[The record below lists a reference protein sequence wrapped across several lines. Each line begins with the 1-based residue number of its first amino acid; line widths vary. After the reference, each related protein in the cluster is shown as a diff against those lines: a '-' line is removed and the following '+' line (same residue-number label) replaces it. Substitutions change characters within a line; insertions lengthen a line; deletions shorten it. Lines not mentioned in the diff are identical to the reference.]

1 MTTPMISI
9 PEALTRYANGEFL
22 IVVDDLDRE
31 NEGDLMLLATQATP
45 EKVAFMV
52 THTTG
57 ILCVALTKSRARE
70 LNLPLMVENNEDQ
83 RRTAFTVAVDF
94 APGITTGVS
103 ATERA
108 RTIRAL
114 GEPSTTPKDLIRPGH
129 VYPLVAHDH
138 VLLGRQGHTEAGVAL
153 SQLSKTSEQ
162 ALLSEIVAE
171 DGSMARGQTLENF
184 AAKHDIPI
192 IAIADL
198 AAYYK
203 ENFSATKSP
212 ALKLEWAD
220 LPIDNQMWKIA
231 TYPALRQRDHVII
244 AFNPQVT
251 SEPTSEP
258 TYLRIHSECFTG
270 DVLGSQR
277 CDCGEQLKAAM
288 DLIVEKGS
296 GYIIYLRNHEGRGIG
311 LAEKIKAY
319 QLQDRGLDTV
329 EANIALGHQVDAREW
344 SDAVEILAELAIK
357 SVVLMTNNP
366 EKIQALSDAGIES
379 TVHSLPIAANEFNQ
393 KYLDTKATKLGHIR
407 SGE

>member
-31 NEGDLMLLATQATP
+31 NEGDLILLASQATP

-70 LNLPLMVENNEDQ
+70 LNLPLMVENNEDE

-103 ATERA
+103 AIERS

-114 GEPSTTPKDLIRPGH
+114 AEPSTAPKDLIRPGH
-129 VYPLVAHDH
+129 VYPLIAHDH

-153 SQLSKTSEQ
+153 SQLSKSSEQ
-162 ALLSEIVAE
+162 ALLSEIVAA
-171 DGSMARGQTLENF
+171 DGSMARGANLQAF
-184 AAKHDIPI
+184 ASEHSIPI

-198 AAYYK
+198 AKYY
-203 ENFSATKSP
+203 EVNFTAVKNP
-212 ALKLEWAD
+212 ALNLEWAD
-220 LPIDNQMWKIA
+220 LPIDNHMWKIA
-231 TYPALRQRDHVII
+231 TYPALRQRDHAII
-244 AFNPQVT
+244 AFNPQI
-251 SEPTSEP
+251 SSEP

-277 CDCGEQLKAAM
+277 CDCGEQLKAAK

-344 SDAVEILAELAIK
+344 SDAVEILTELEIK

-366 EKIQALSDAGIES
+366 EKIQALSDAGITS
-379 TVHSLPIAANEFNQ
+379 TVLSLPIAANEFNQ

>member
-22 IVVDDLDRE
+22 IVVDDLERE

-57 ILCVALTKSRARE
+57 ILCVAITKSRARE

-103 ATERA
+103 AVERA

-129 VYPLVAHDH
+129 VYPLVAHDQ

-162 ALLSEIVAE
+162 ALLSEIVAT
-171 DGSMARGQTLENF
+171 DGSMARGETLKTF
-184 AAKHDIPI
+184 AATHEIPI

-203 ENFSATKSP
+203 ENYRAIKSP
-212 ALKLEWAD
+212 ALKLEWAE
-220 LPIDNQMWKIA
+220 LPIENNIWKIA
-231 TYPALRQRDHVII
+231 TYPALRQRDHAII
-244 AFNPQVT
+244 AFNPQIT
-251 SEPTSEP
+251 ADP

-344 SDAVEILAELAIK
+344 SDAVEILSELEIK

-379 TVHSLPIAANEFNQ
+379 TVLSLPIEANKFNQ
-393 KYLDTKATKLGHIR
+393 RYLDTKATKLGHIR
-407 SGE
+407 AGE

>member
-1 MTTPMISI
+1 MSAPLISI
-9 PEALTRYANGEFL
+9 PEALERYARGEFL
-22 IVVDDLDRE
+22 IVVDDFDRE
-31 NEGDLMLLATQATP
+31 NEGDLMLLATQATA

-57 ILCVALTKSRARE
+57 ILCVALTKTRARE
-70 LNLPLMVENNEDQ
+70 LNLPLMVENNEDE

-103 ATERA
+103 AIERA

-114 GEPSTTPKDLIRPGH
+114 AQPATSPKDLIRPGH

-153 SQLSKTSEQ
+153 SQLSKSSEH

-171 DGSMARGQTLENF
+171 DGSMARGETLKTF
-184 AAKHDIPI
+184 ADKYQIPI

-198 AAYYK
+198 AQYYA
-203 ENFSATKSP
+203 ENFTAITSP
-212 ALKLEWAD
+212 TVNLAWAD
-220 LPIDNQMWKIA
+220 LPIDNHMWKIA

-244 AFNPQVT
+244 AFNPQIT
-251 SEPTSEP
+251 SDP

-311 LAEKIKAY
+311 LAEKIRAY
-319 QLQDRGLDTV
+319 QLQDQGLDTV
-329 EANIALGHQVDAREW
+329 EANIALGHQVDPREW
-344 SDAVEILAELAIK
+344 SDAVEILAALEIS
-357 SVVLMTNNP
+357 SVALMTNNP
-366 EKIQALSDAGIES
+366 EKIQALSDAGIKS
-379 TVHSLPIAANEFNQ
+379 TIISLPIVANQYNQ
-393 KYLDTKATKLGHIR
+393 KYLETKATKLGHVR

>member
-9 PEALTRYANGEFL
+9 PEALTRYVNGEFL

-94 APGITTGVS
+94 APGVTTGVS
-103 ATERA
+103 AIERA

-114 GEPSTTPKDLIRPGH
+114 GESSTSPKDLTRPGH
-129 VYPLVAHDH
+129 IYPLVAHDH

-153 SQLSKTSEQ
+153 SQLSKSPEQ
-162 ALLSEIVAE
+162 ALLSEIVAP
-171 DGSMARGQTLENF
+171 DGSMARGEFLHTFSTQ
-184 AAKHDIPI
+184 HQIPV

-198 AAYYK
+198 AKYYE
-203 ENFSATKSP
+203 ENFTAVKSP

-220 LPIDNQMWKIA
+220 LPIDNKMWKIA
-231 TYPALRQRDHVII
+231 TYPALRQRDHAII
-244 AFNPQVT
+244 AFNPHV
-251 SEPTSEP
+251 TSEP

-344 SDAVEILAELAIK
+344 SDAVEILSELGLT

-379 TVHSLPIAANEFNQ
+379 TVLSLPIAANEFNK

>member
-1 MTTPMISI
+1 MSTPMISI
-9 PEALTRYANGEFL
+9 PEALNRYASGEFL

-31 NEGDLMLLATQATP
+31 NEGDLILLATKATT

-52 THTTG
+52 KHTTG

-70 LNLPLMVENNEDQ
+70 LNLPLMVENNEDE
-83 RRTAFTVAVDF
+83 RRTAFAVAVDF
-94 APGITTGVS
+94 APGVTTGVS
-103 ATERA
+103 AIERA

-114 GEPSTTPKDLIRPGH
+114 GESATSPKDLIRPGH
-129 VYPLVAHDH
+129 VYPLIAHDQ

-153 SQLSKTSEQ
+153 SQLSNSSEQ

-171 DGSMARGQTLENF
+171 DGSMARGAILQAF
-184 AAKHDIPI
+184 ASKHGIPI

-198 AAYYK
+198 AKYYE
-203 ENFSATKSP
+203 ENFTAVKNP

-220 LPIDNQMWKIA
+220 LPIDNKMWKIA
-231 TYPALRQRDHVII
+231 TYPALRQRDHAII
-244 AFNPQVT
+244 AFNPQI
-251 SEPTSEP
+251 SSEP

-288 DLIVEKGS
+288 NVIVEKGS

-344 SDAVEILAELAIK
+344 SDAVEILSELEIK

-366 EKIQALSDAGIES
+366 EKIQALSDAGITS
-379 TVHSLPIAANEFNQ
+379 TVLSLPIAANEFNQ

>member
-1 MTTPMISI
+1 MSTPMISI
-9 PEALTRYANGEFL
+9 PEALNRYASGEFL

-31 NEGDLMLLATQATP
+31 NEGDLMLLAPKATA

-52 THTTG
+52 KHTTG

-70 LNLPLMVENNEDQ
+70 LNLPLMVENNEDE

-94 APGITTGVS
+94 APGVTTGVS
-103 ATERA
+103 AIERA

-114 GEPSTTPKDLIRPGH
+114 GESATSPKDLIRPGH
-129 VYPLVAHDH
+129 VYPLIAHDQ

-153 SQLSKTSEQ
+153 SQLSNSSEQ
-162 ALLSEIVAE
+162 ALLSEIVAA
-171 DGSMARGQTLENF
+171 DGSMARGANLQAF
-184 AAKHDIPI
+184 ASEHGIPI

-198 AAYYK
+198 AKYYE
-203 ENFSATKSP
+203 ENFTAVKNP

-220 LPIDNQMWKIA
+220 LPIDNKMWKIA
-231 TYPALRQRDHVII
+231 TYPALRQRDHAII
-244 AFNPQVT
+244 AFNPQIT
-251 SEPTSEP
+251 SEL

-277 CDCGEQLKAAM
+277 CDCGDQLKAAM
-288 DLIVEKGS
+288 SVIVEKGS

-344 SDAVEILAELAIK
+344 SDAVEILSELGIK

-366 EKIQALSDAGIES
+366 EKIQALSDAAITS
-379 TVHSLPIAANEFNQ
+379 TVLSLPIAANEFNQ
-393 KYLDTKATKLGHIR
+393 KYLDTKATKLGHKR

>member
-1 MTTPMISI
+1 MSTPMISI
-9 PEALTRYANGEFL
+9 PEALTRYASGDFL

-31 NEGDLMLLATQATP
+31 NEGDLILLASQATP

-52 THTTG
+52 KHTTG

-70 LNLPLMVENNEDQ
+70 LNLPLMVENNEDE

-103 ATERA
+103 AIERA

-114 GEPSTTPKDLIRPGH
+114 AEPSTTPKDLIRPGH
-129 VYPLVAHDH
+129 VYPLIAHDH

-153 SQLSKTSEQ
+153 SQLSNCSEQ
-162 ALLSEIVAE
+162 ALLSEIVAA
-171 DGSMARGQTLENF
+171 DGSMARGANLQAF
-184 AAKHDIPI
+184 ASEHGIPI

-198 AAYYK
+198 AKYYE
-203 ENFSATKSP
+203 ENFTVVKSP
-212 ALKLEWAD
+212 VLELEWAD
-220 LPIDNQMWKIA
+220 LPIDNKMWKIA
-231 TYPALRQRDHVII
+231 TYPALRQRDHAII
-244 AFNPQVT
+244 AFNPQIT
-251 SEPTSEP
+251 SEQ

-288 DLIVEKGS
+288 NVIVEKGS

-344 SDAVEILAELAIK
+344 SDAVEILSELKIK

-366 EKIQALSDAGIES
+366 EKIQALSDSGITS
-379 TVHSLPIAANEFNQ
+379 TVLSLPIAANEFNQ

>member
-1 MTTPMISI
+1 MISI

-31 NEGDLMLLATQATP
+31 NEGDLMLLASQATP

-52 THTTG
+52 KYTTG

-70 LNLPLMVENNEDQ
+70 LNLPLMVENNEDE

-103 ATERA
+103 AIERA

-114 GEPSTTPKDLIRPGH
+114 AEPSTTPKDLIRPGH
-129 VYPLVAHDH
+129 VYPLIAHDQ

-153 SQLSKTSEQ
+153 SQLSNSSEQ
-162 ALLSEIVAE
+162 ALLSEIVTS
-171 DGSMARGQTLENF
+171 DGSMARGADLQAF
-184 AAKHDIPI
+184 ASEHGIPI

-198 AAYYK
+198 AKYYE
-203 ENFSATKSP
+203 ENFTAVKNP

-220 LPIDNQMWKIA
+220 LPIDNTMWKIA
-231 TYPALRQRDHVII
+231 TYPALRQRDHAII
-244 AFNPQVT
+244 AFNPQI
-251 SEPTSEP
+251 SSEP

-288 DLIVEKGS
+288 NVIVEKGS

-344 SDAVEILAELAIK
+344 SDAVEILSELGIK

-366 EKIQALSDAGIES
+366 EKIQALSDAGITS
-379 TVHSLPIAANEFNQ
+379 TVLSLPIAANEFNQ

>member
-9 PEALTRYANGEFL
+9 PEALIRYANGEFL

-94 APGITTGVS
+94 APGVTTGVS
-103 ATERA
+103 AVERA

-114 GEPSTTPKDLIRPGH
+114 GESSTSPKDLIRPGH
-129 VYPLVAHDH
+129 VYPLIAHDQ

-153 SQLSKTSEQ
+153 SQLSKSSEQ
-162 ALLSEIVAE
+162 ALLSEIVAT
-171 DGSMARGQTLENF
+171 DGSMARGETLKSF
-184 AAKHDIPI
+184 AATHHIPI

-198 AAYYK
+198 TAYYK
-203 ENFSATKSP
+203 ENYSATKSP
-212 ALKLEWAD
+212 GPTLEWAD
-220 LPIDNQMWKIA
+220 LPIDHHMWKIA
-231 TYPALRQRDHVII
+231 TYPALRQRDHAII
-244 AFNPQVT
+244 AFNPQIT
-251 SEPTSEP
+251 TEPTF
-258 TYLRIHSECFTG
+258 LRIHSECFTG

-379 TVHSLPIAANEFNQ
+379 TVLSLPIAANEFNK

-407 SGE
+407 SGK

>member
-31 NEGDLMLLATQATP
+31 NEGDLILLATQATP

-94 APGITTGVS
+94 APGVTTGVS
-103 ATERA
+103 AVERA

-114 GEPSTTPKDLIRPGH
+114 GESSTSPKDLIRPGH
-129 VYPLVAHDH
+129 VYPLIAHDH

-153 SQLSKTSEQ
+153 SQLSKSSEQ

-171 DGSMARGQTLENF
+171 DGSMARGETLKTF
-184 AAKHDIPI
+184 AAKYEIPI

-198 AAYYK
+198 AKYY
-203 ENFSATKSP
+203 EVNFRTVKSP
-212 ALKLEWAD
+212 AVKLEWAD
-220 LPIDNQMWKIA
+220 LPIDNHMWKIA
-231 TYPALRQRDHVII
+231 TYPALRQRDHAII
-244 AFNPQVT
+244 AFNPQIT
-251 SEPTSEP
+251 TEP

-344 SDAVEILAELAIK
+344 SDAVEILSELGLT

-379 TVHSLPIAANEFNQ
+379 TVLSLPVAANEFNK

-407 SGE
+407 SGD

>member
-1 MTTPMISI
+1 MSAPVISI
-9 PEALTRYANGEFL
+9 PEAVERYARGEFL
-22 IVVDDLDRE
+22 IVVDDFDRE

-57 ILCVALTKSRARE
+57 ILCVALTKARARE
-70 LNLPLMVENNEDQ
+70 LNLPLMVENNEDE

-103 ATERA
+103 AIERA

-114 GEPSTTPKDLIRPGH
+114 AQPSTSPKDLIRPGH

-153 SQLSKTSEQ
+153 SQLSKSSEH

-171 DGSMARGQTLENF
+171 DGSMARGETLKTF
-184 AAKHDIPI
+184 ADKYQIPI

-198 AAYYK
+198 AKYYA
-203 ENFSATKSP
+203 ENFTAITTP
-212 ALKLEWAD
+212 TVNLAWAD
-220 LPIDNQMWKIA
+220 LPIDNHMWKIA

-244 AFNPQVT
+244 AFNPQIT
-251 SEPTSEP
+251 SDT

-311 LAEKIKAY
+311 LAEKIRAY
-319 QLQDRGLDTV
+319 QLQDQGLDTV
-329 EANIALGHQVDAREW
+329 EANIALGHQVDPREW
-344 SDAVEILAELAIK
+344 SDAVEILSALEIS
-357 SVVLMTNNP
+357 SVALMTNNP
-366 EKIQALSDAGIES
+366 EKIQALSDAGIKS
-379 TVHSLPIAANEFNQ
+379 TIISLPIIANQYNQ
-393 KYLDTKATKLGHIR
+393 KYLETKATKLGHVR

>member
-31 NEGDLMLLATQATP
+31 NEGDLLLLATQATP

-70 LNLPLMVENNEDQ
+70 LNLPLMVENNEDE

-94 APGITTGVS
+94 APGVTTGVS
-103 ATERA
+103 AVERA

-114 GEPSTTPKDLIRPGH
+114 GESSTSPKDLIRPGH
-129 VYPLVAHDH
+129 VYPLIAHDH

-153 SQLSKTSEQ
+153 SQLSKSSEQ
-162 ALLSEIVAE
+162 ALLSEIVAT
-171 DGSMARGQTLENF
+171 DGSMARGETLKTF
-184 AAKHDIPI
+184 AATHQIPI

-203 ENFSATKSP
+203 ENYSVIKSP
-212 ALKLEWAD
+212 GPTLEWAD
-220 LPIDNQMWKIA
+220 LPIDNHMWKIA
-231 TYPALRQRDHVII
+231 TYPALRQRDHAII
-244 AFNPQVT
+244 AFNPQIT
-251 SEPTSEP
+251 TEP

-344 SDAVEILAELAIK
+344 SDAVEILEDLGIK

-379 TVHSLPIAANEFNQ
+379 TVLSLPIQANKFNQ

-407 SGE
+407 AGE

>member
-1 MTTPMISI
+1 MSAPVISI
-9 PEALTRYANGEFL
+9 PEAVERYARGEFL
-22 IVVDDLDRE
+22 IVVDDFDRE

-57 ILCVALTKSRARE
+57 ILCVALTKTRARE
-70 LNLPLMVENNEDQ
+70 LNLPLMVENNEDE

-94 APGITTGVS
+94 APGMTTGVS
-103 ATERA
+103 AIERA

-114 GEPSTTPKDLIRPGH
+114 AEPSTSPKDLIRPGH

-153 SQLSKTSEQ
+153 SQLSKSSEH

-171 DGSMARGQTLENF
+171 DGSMARGETLKTF
-184 AAKHDIPI
+184 ADKYQIPI

-198 AAYYK
+198 AKYYA
-203 ENFSATKSP
+203 ENFTAITTP
-212 ALKLEWAD
+212 TVNLAWAD
-220 LPIDNQMWKIA
+220 LPIDNHMWKIA

-244 AFNPQVT
+244 AFNPQIT
-251 SEPTSEP
+251 SDT

-311 LAEKIKAY
+311 LAEKIRAY
-319 QLQDRGLDTV
+319 QLQDQGLDTV
-329 EANIALGHQVDAREW
+329 EANIALGHQVDPREW
-344 SDAVEILAELAIK
+344 SDAVEILSALEIS
-357 SVVLMTNNP
+357 SVALMTNNP
-366 EKIQALSDAGIES
+366 EKIQALSDAGIKS
-379 TVHSLPIAANEFNQ
+379 TIISLPIIANQYNQ
-393 KYLDTKATKLGHIR
+393 KYLETKATKLGHVR

>member
-1 MTTPMISI
+1 MSTPMISI
-9 PEALTRYANGEFL
+9 PEALTRYASGEFL

-57 ILCVALTKSRARE
+57 ILCVALTKARARE
-70 LNLPLMVENNEDQ
+70 LNLPLMVENNEDE

-103 ATERA
+103 AIERS

-114 GEPSTTPKDLIRPGH
+114 AEPSTAPKDLIRPGH
-129 VYPLVAHDH
+129 VYPLIAHDH

-153 SQLSKTSEQ
+153 SQLSKSSEQ
-162 ALLSEIVAE
+162 ALLSEIVAA
-171 DGSMARGQTLENF
+171 DGSMARGANLQAF
-184 AAKHDIPI
+184 ASEHSIPI

-198 AAYYK
+198 AKYY
-203 ENFSATKSP
+203 EVNFTAVKNP

-220 LPIDNQMWKIA
+220 LPIDNKMWKIA
-231 TYPALRQRDHVII
+231 TYPALRQRDHAII
-244 AFNPQVT
+244 AFNPQI
-251 SEPTSEP
+251 TSEP

-288 DLIVEKGS
+288 NVIVEKGS

-344 SDAVEILAELAIK
+344 SDAVEILSELEIK

-366 EKIQALSDAGIES
+366 EKIQALSDAGITS
-379 TVHSLPIAANEFNQ
+379 TVLSLPIAANEFNQ
-393 KYLDTKATKLGHIR
+393 KYLDTKATKLGHLK

>member
-1 MTTPMISI
+1 MSAPMISI

-31 NEGDLMLLATQATP
+31 NEGDLILLASQATP

-70 LNLPLMVENNEDQ
+70 LNLPLMVENNEDK

-103 ATERA
+103 AIERA

-114 GEPSTTPKDLIRPGH
+114 AEPTTQPKDLIRPGH
-129 VYPLVAHDH
+129 VYPLVAHDQ

-153 SQLSKTSEQ
+153 SQLSNSSEQ
-162 ALLSEIVAE
+162 ALLSEIVAT
-171 DGSMARGQTLENF
+171 DGSMARGTTLQAF
-184 AAKHDIPI
+184 ANEHEIPI

-198 AAYYK
+198 ARYYQ
-203 ENFSATKSP
+203 ENFMAINNPT
-212 ALKLEWAD
+212 LKLEWAD
-220 LPIDNQMWKIA
+220 LPLDNKMWKIA

-244 AFNPQVT
+244 AFNPQVK
-251 SEPTSEP
+251 SEP

-319 QLQDRGLDTV
+319 QLQDRGMDTV

-344 SDAVEILAELAIK
+344 SDAVEILSELAIK

-379 TVHSLPIAANEFNQ
+379 TILSLPIVANEFNQ
-393 KYLDTKATKLGHIR
+393 KYLDTKATKLGHLR

>member
-1 MTTPMISI
+1 MTTPNISI

-103 ATERA
+103 AVERA
-108 RTIRAL
+108 RTVRAL
-114 GEPSTTPKDLIRPGH
+114 GEPSTTPQDLIRPGH
-129 VYPLVAHDH
+129 VYPLIAHDH

-153 SQLSKTSEQ
+153 SQLSKSSEQ

-171 DGSMARGQTLENF
+171 DGSMARGETLKTF
-184 AAKHDIPI
+184 AAKYEIPI

-198 AAYYK
+198 AKYY
-203 ENFSATKSP
+203 EVNFTAVKSP
-212 ALKLEWAD
+212 TLKLEWAD
-220 LPIDNQMWKIA
+220 LPIDNKMWKIA
-231 TYPALRQRDHVII
+231 TYPALRQRDHAII
-244 AFNPQVT
+244 AFNPQIT
-251 SEPTSEP
+251 TEP

-270 DVLGSQR
+270 DVLRSQR
-277 CDCGEQLKAAM
+277 CDCGEQLNAAM
-288 DLIVEKGS
+288 ELIVEKGS

-344 SDAVEILAELAIK
+344 SDAVEILSELEIK

-366 EKIQALSDAGIES
+366 EKIQALSDAGIKS
-379 TVHSLPIAANEFNQ
+379 TVLSLPIQANKFNQ

-407 SGE
+407 AGE

>member
-1 MTTPMISI
+1 MSAPVISI
-9 PEALTRYANGEFL
+9 PEAVERYARGEFL
-22 IVVDDLDRE
+22 IVVDDFDRE

-57 ILCVALTKSRARE
+57 ILCVALTKTRARE
-70 LNLPLMVENNEDQ
+70 LNLPLMVENNEDE

-103 ATERA
+103 AIERA

-114 GEPSTTPKDLIRPGH
+114 AQPSTSPKDLIRPGH

-153 SQLSKTSEQ
+153 SQLSKSSEH

-171 DGSMARGQTLENF
+171 DGSMARGETLKTF
-184 AAKHDIPI
+184 ADKYQIPI

-198 AAYYK
+198 AKYYA
-203 ENFSATKSP
+203 ENFTAITTP
-212 ALKLEWAD
+212 TVNLAWAD
-220 LPIDNQMWKIA
+220 LPIDNHMWKIA

-244 AFNPQVT
+244 AFNPQIT
-251 SEPTSEP
+251 SDT

-270 DVLGSQR
+270 DALGSQR

-311 LAEKIKAY
+311 LAEKIRAY
-319 QLQDRGLDTV
+319 QLQDQGLDTV
-329 EANIALGHQVDAREW
+329 EANIALGHQVDPREW
-344 SDAVEILAELAIK
+344 SDAVEILSALEIS
-357 SVVLMTNNP
+357 SVALMTNNP
-366 EKIQALSDAGIES
+366 EKIQALSDAGIKS
-379 TVHSLPIAANEFNQ
+379 TIISLPIVANQYNQ
-393 KYLDTKATKLGHIR
+393 GYLETKATKLGHVR

>member
-31 NEGDLMLLATQATP
+31 NEGDLILLATQATP
-45 EKVAFMV
+45 EKVSFMV

-94 APGITTGVS
+94 APGVTTGVS
-103 ATERA
+103 AVERA

-114 GEPSTTPKDLIRPGH
+114 GESSTSPKDLIRPGH
-129 VYPLVAHDH
+129 VYPLIAHDH

-153 SQLSKTSEQ
+153 SQLSKSSEQ

-171 DGSMARGQTLENF
+171 DGSMARGETLKTF
-184 AAKHDIPI
+184 AAKYEIPI

-198 AAYYK
+198 AKYY
-203 ENFSATKSP
+203 EVNFTTVKSP
-212 ALKLEWAD
+212 AVKLEWAD
-220 LPIDNQMWKIA
+220 IPIDNHMWKIA
-231 TYPALRQRDHVII
+231 TYPALRQRDHAIM

-251 SEPTSEP
+251 SES

-344 SDAVEILAELAIK
+344 SDAVEILSELGLT

-379 TVHSLPIAANEFNQ
+379 TVLSLPVAANEFNK

-407 SGE
+407 SGD

>member
-1 MTTPMISI
+1 MSAPVISI
-9 PEALTRYANGEFL
+9 PEAVERYARGEFL
-22 IVVDDLDRE
+22 IVVDDFDRE

-57 ILCVALTKSRARE
+57 ILCVALTKTRARE
-70 LNLPLMVENNEDQ
+70 LNLPLMVENNEDE

-103 ATERA
+103 AIERA

-114 GEPSTTPKDLIRPGH
+114 AQPSTSPKDLIRPGH

-153 SQLSKTSEQ
+153 SQLSKSSEH

-171 DGSMARGQTLENF
+171 DGSMARGETLKTF
-184 AAKHDIPI
+184 ADKYQIPI

-198 AAYYK
+198 AKYYA
-203 ENFSATKSP
+203 ENFTAITTP
-212 ALKLEWAD
+212 TVNLAWAD
-220 LPIDNQMWKIA
+220 LPIDNHMWKIA

-244 AFNPQVT
+244 AFNPQIT
-251 SEPTSEP
+251 SDT

-311 LAEKIKAY
+311 LAEKIRAY
-319 QLQDRGLDTV
+319 QLQDQGLDTV
-329 EANIALGHQVDAREW
+329 EANIALGHQVDPREW
-344 SDAVEILAELAIK
+344 SDAVEILSALEIS
-357 SVVLMTNNP
+357 SVALMTNNP
-366 EKIQALSDAGIES
+366 EKIQALSDAGIKS
-379 TVHSLPIAANEFNQ
+379 TIISLPIVANQYNQ
-393 KYLDTKATKLGHIR
+393 KYLETKATKLGHVR

>member
-31 NEGDLMLLATQATP
+31 NEGDLILLATQATP

-94 APGITTGVS
+94 APGVTTGVS
-103 ATERA
+103 AVERA

-114 GEPSTTPKDLIRPGH
+114 GESSTSPKDLIRPGH
-129 VYPLVAHDH
+129 VYPLIAHDH

-153 SQLSKTSEQ
+153 SQLSKSSEQ

-171 DGSMARGQTLENF
+171 DGSMARGETLKTF
-184 AAKHDIPI
+184 AAKYEIPI

-198 AAYYK
+198 AKYY
-203 ENFSATKSP
+203 EVNFRTVKSP
-212 ALKLEWAD
+212 AVKLEWAD
-220 LPIDNQMWKIA
+220 LPIDNHMWKIA
-231 TYPALRQRDHVII
+231 TYPALRQRDHAIM

-251 SEPTSEP
+251 SES

-288 DLIVEKGS
+288 NLIVEKGS

-344 SDAVEILAELAIK
+344 SDAVEILAELGLT

-366 EKIQALSDAGIES
+366 EKIQALSDAGIKS
-379 TVHSLPIAANEFNQ
+379 TVTSLPIAANEFNK

-407 SGE
+407 SGD

>member
-31 NEGDLMLLATQATP
+31 NEGDLMLLASQATP

-52 THTTG
+52 TYTTG
-57 ILCVALTKSRARE
+57 ILCVALTKLRARE

-103 ATERA
+103 AVERA

-129 VYPLVAHDH
+129 VYPLVAHDQ

-162 ALLSEIVAE
+162 ALLSEIVAT
-171 DGSMARGQTLENF
+171 DGSMARGETLKTF
-184 AAKHDIPI
+184 AATHEIPI

-203 ENFSATKSP
+203 ENYRAIKSP
-212 ALKLEWAD
+212 ALKLEWAE
-220 LPIDNQMWKIA
+220 LPIENNIWKIA
-231 TYPALRQRDHVII
+231 TYPALRQRDHAII
-244 AFNPQVT
+244 AFNPQIT
-251 SEPTSEP
+251 ADP

-344 SDAVEILAELAIK
+344 SDVVEILSELEIK

-379 TVHSLPIAANEFNQ
+379 TVLSLPIAANKFNK

-407 SGE
+407 AGE

>member
-1 MTTPMISI
+1 MSAPVISI
-9 PEALTRYANGEFL
+9 PEAVERYVRGEFL
-22 IVVDDLDRE
+22 IVVDDFDRE

-57 ILCVALTKSRARE
+57 ILCVALTKTRARE
-70 LNLPLMVENNEDQ
+70 LNLPLMVENNEDE

-103 ATERA
+103 AIERA

-114 GEPSTTPKDLIRPGH
+114 AQPSTSPKDLIRPGH

-153 SQLSKTSEQ
+153 SQLSKSSEH

-171 DGSMARGQTLENF
+171 DGSMARGETLKTF
-184 AAKHDIPI
+184 ADKYQIPI

-198 AAYYK
+198 AKYYA
-203 ENFSATKSP
+203 ENFTAITTP
-212 ALKLEWAD
+212 TVNLAWAD
-220 LPIDNQMWKIA
+220 LPIDNHMWKIA

-244 AFNPQVT
+244 AFNPQIT
-251 SEPTSEP
+251 SDP

-270 DVLGSQR
+270 DALGSQR

-288 DLIVEKGS
+288 DLIVKKGS
-296 GYIIYLRNHEGRGIG
+296 GYIVYLRNHEGRGIG
-311 LAEKIKAY
+311 LAEKIRAY
-319 QLQDRGLDTV
+319 QLQDQGLDTV
-329 EANIALGHQVDAREW
+329 EANIALGHQVDPREW
-344 SDAVEILAELAIK
+344 SDAVEILSALEIS
-357 SVVLMTNNP
+357 SVALMTNNP
-366 EKIQALSDAGIES
+366 EKIQALSDAGIKS
-379 TVHSLPIAANEFNQ
+379 TIISLPIVANQHNQ
-393 KYLDTKATKLGHIR
+393 KYLETKATKLGHVR

>member
-1 MTTPMISI
+1 MSAPVISI
-9 PEALTRYANGEFL
+9 PEAVERYARGEFL
-22 IVVDDLDRE
+22 IVVDDFDRE

-57 ILCVALTKSRARE
+57 ILCVALTKTRARE
-70 LNLPLMVENNEDQ
+70 LNLPLMVENNEDE

-103 ATERA
+103 AIERA

-114 GEPSTTPKDLIRPGH
+114 AQPSTSPKDLIRPGH

-153 SQLSKTSEQ
+153 SQLSKSSEH

-171 DGSMARGQTLENF
+171 DGSMARGETLKTF
-184 AAKHDIPI
+184 ADKYQIPI

-198 AAYYK
+198 AKYYA
-203 ENFSATKSP
+203 ENFTAITTP
-212 ALKLEWAD
+212 TVNLAWAD
-220 LPIDNQMWKIA
+220 LPIDNHMWKIA

-244 AFNPQVT
+244 AFNPQIT
-251 SEPTSEP
+251 SDT

-288 DLIVEKGS
+288 DLIVKKGS
-296 GYIIYLRNHEGRGIG
+296 GYIVYLRNHEGRGIG
-311 LAEKIKAY
+311 LAEKIRAY
-319 QLQDRGLDTV
+319 QLQDQGLDTV
-329 EANIALGHQVDAREW
+329 EANIALGHQVDPREW
-344 SDAVEILAELAIK
+344 SDAVEILSALEIS
-357 SVVLMTNNP
+357 SVALMTNNP
-366 EKIQALSDAGIES
+366 EKIQALSDAGIKS
-379 TVHSLPIAANEFNQ
+379 TIISLPIVANQHNQ
-393 KYLDTKATKLGHIR
+393 KYLETKATKLGHVR

>member
-1 MTTPMISI
+1 MSAPLISI
-9 PEALTRYANGEFL
+9 PEALERYARGDFL
-22 IVVDDLDRE
+22 IVVDDFDRE
-31 NEGDLMLLATQATP
+31 NEGDLLLLATQATA

-57 ILCVALTKSRARE
+57 ILCVALTKARARE
-70 LNLPLMVENNEDQ
+70 LNLPLMVENNEDE
-83 RRTAFTVAVDF
+83 RRTAFTVSVDF

-103 ATERA
+103 AVERA

-114 GEPSTTPKDLIRPGH
+114 AQPSTSPKDLIRPGH

-153 SQLSKTSEQ
+153 SQLSKSSEH

-171 DGSMARGQTLENF
+171 DGSMARGESLKTF
-184 AAKHDIPI
+184 ADKYQIPI

-198 AAYYK
+198 AQYYAK
-203 ENFSATKSP
+203 NFTAITSP
-212 ALKLEWAD
+212 AVNLAWAD
-220 LPIDNQMWKIA
+220 LPIDNHMWKIA

-244 AFNPQVT
+244 AFNPQIA
-251 SEPTSEP
+251 SDP

-288 DLIVEKGS
+288 DLILEKGS
-296 GYIIYLRNHEGRGIG
+296 GYIVYLRNHEGRGIG
-311 LAEKIKAY
+311 LAEKIRAY
-319 QLQDRGLDTV
+319 QLQDQGLDTV
-329 EANIALGHQVDAREW
+329 EANIALGHQVDPREW
-344 SDAVEILAELAIK
+344 SDAVEILSALEIS
-357 SVVLMTNNP
+357 SVALMTNNP
-366 EKIQALSDAGIES
+366 EKMQALSDSGIKS
-379 TVHSLPIAANEFNQ
+379 TIISLPIVANQYNQ
-393 KYLDTKATKLGHIR
+393 KYLETKAVKLGHAR

>member
-9 PEALTRYANGEFL
+9 PDALTRYANGEFL

-31 NEGDLMLLATQATP
+31 NEGDLMLLASQATP

-70 LNLPLMVENNEDQ
+70 LNLPLMVENNEDE

-114 GEPSTTPKDLIRPGH
+114 AESSTTPKDLIRPGH
-129 VYPLVAHDH
+129 VYPLVAHDQ

-153 SQLSKTSEQ
+153 SQLTKSSEQ

-171 DGSMARGQTLENF
+171 DGSMARGKTLETF
-184 AAKHDIPI
+184 AAKHQIPI

-198 AAYYK
+198 ADYYK
-203 ENFSATKSP
+203 ENYNAGKSP
-212 ALKLEWAD
+212 APTLAWAD
-220 LPIDNQMWKIA
+220 LPIDNQMWKVA

-244 AFNPQVT
+244 AFNPQIASV
-251 SEPTSEP
+251 P

-288 DLIVEKGS
+288 NLIVEKGS

-311 LAEKIKAY
+311 LAEKIRAY

-344 SDAVEILAELAIK
+344 SDAVEILAELGIK
-357 SVVLMTNNP
+357 RVVLMTNNP
-366 EKIQALSDAGIES
+366 EKIQALSAAGIEA
-379 TVHSLPIAANEFNQ
+379 TAHSLPIAANEFNQ
-393 KYLDTKATKLGHIR
+393 KYLDTKATKLGHVR
-407 SGE
+407 PGE

>member
-31 NEGDLMLLATQATP
+31 NEGDLILLATQATP

-94 APGITTGVS
+94 GPGITTGVS
-103 ATERA
+103 AVERA

-114 GEPSTTPKDLIRPGH
+114 GESSTSPKDLIRPGH
-129 VYPLVAHDH
+129 VYPLIAHDH

-153 SQLSKTSEQ
+153 SQLSKSPEQ
-162 ALLSEIVAE
+162 ALLSEIVAG
-171 DGSMARGQTLENF
+171 DGSMARGETLKTF
-184 AAKHDIPI
+184 AAAHHIPI

-198 AAYYK
+198 TAYYR
-203 ENFSATKSP
+203 ENYTTVKSP

-220 LPIDNQMWKIA
+220 LPIDSKMWKIA

-244 AFNPQVT
+244 AFNPQI
-251 SEPTSEP
+251 TSEP

-344 SDAVEILAELAIK
+344 SDAVEILSELEIK

-379 TVHSLPIAANEFNQ
+379 TVLSLPIQPNKFNQ

-407 SGE
+407 VGE